1 MLWLRLSTDRQ
12 VGNPPTPVKGRRHHG
27 MLFAARLASK
37 RRALQRPG
45 TKVEGECDEPIELA
59 VVERRVDQ
67 ATVG

>member
-1 MLWLRLSTDRQ
+1 
-12 VGNPPTPVKGRRHHG
+12 